1 MGSLLKTYSQE
12 KLKGKVY
19 TPSYIVKKILDDVDY
34 VGKSILGKKI
44 LDPAC
49 GDGSFLKEVVK
60 RIIAVSPIDDLKT
73 NLSCIYGWDID
84 EQAVNECIDNLN
96 RLIGELDISVNW
108 NIKVQD
114 AIKIQP
120 HSTNLFSVSLENNNI
135 SKFDFIVGNPPYVRI
150 QHLEEEQR
158 KYIQKN
164 YNFCKSGSTDL
175 YIAFFELAFNILN
188 ENGICG
194 FITPNTYFYTETA
207 KSLRDFFAQHQNIK
221 QITNFGHIQLFD
233 NASTYSAITIFNHKK
248 NKNFIYQQAVNK
260 YNFIERNVS
269 FTEIQNKKIWQLSTI
284 PIVFISKKNDI
295 KRLGEIAKISVGIT
309 TLCDKAYIFNLLRFE
324 NQNAYVQTKLKGEF
338 LIEKDILKPIIKASK
353 LPSSLHQ
360 NEYILFPYKK
370 VNNSHQIIPEEELK
384 ELYPLAYNYLLSV
397 KDLLDK
403 RDNGKPN
410 PVAWYAFGRNQSLN
424 NSFGKKILFSPIN
437 QTPRFYLC
445 ENENA
450 TFYSGYAIKFDG
462 DYEKLLLQLNSE
474 RMREFIQVSSRD
486 FRGGWKA
493 YNKKV
498 IEDFPI
504 DVSLLFS

>member
-12 KLKGKVY
+12 KLNGKVY
-19 TPSYIVKKILDDVDY
+19 TPSFIVKKILDDVGF
-34 VGKSILGKKI
+34 VGKDILGKKI

-49 GDGSFLKEVVK
+49 GDGSFLKEIVK
-60 RIIAVSPIDDLKT
+60 RIIAVSPLEDLEK
-73 NLSCIYGWDID
+73 NLSCVYGWDID
-84 EQAVNECIDNLN
+84 EQAIRECIVNLN
-96 RLIGELDISVNW
+96 NLTDEFGISVKW

-114 AIKIQP
+114 AIKMLP
-120 HSTNLFSVSLENNNI
+120 HSMNLFSASFNNV
-135 SKFDFIVGNPPYVRI
+135 SKFDYIVGNPPYVRI
-150 QHLEEEQR
+150 QHLEEKQR
-158 KYIQKN
+158 KFIQKN
-164 YNFCKSGSTDL
+164 YTFCKNGSTDI
-175 YIAFFELAFNILN
+175 YIAFFELAYHLIN

-207 KSLRDFFAQHQNIK
+207 KSLRELLAQNQHIK
-221 QITNFGHIQLFD
+221 QITNYGHIQLFD
-233 NASTYSAITIFNHKK
+233 NATTYSAITIFNHKK
-248 NKNFIYQQAVNK
+248 NKHFIYQQAITK
-260 YNFIERNVS
+260 YDFTERKIS
-269 FTEIQNKKIWQLSTI
+269 YSEIQNKKIWQLSTS
-284 PIVFISKKNDI
+284 PIVFISKKANT
-295 KRLGEIAKISVGIT
+295 KRLGEVAKISVGIT
-309 TLCDKAYIFNLLRFE
+309 TLCDKAYIFQLLKFE
-324 NQNAYVQTKLKGEF
+324 NQYAYVHSKLKGEF
-338 LIEKDILKPIIKASK
+338 LIEKEILKPIIKASK

-360 NEYILFPYKK
+360 NEYVLFPYKK
-370 VNNSHQIIPEEELK
+370 VNNFHQIISEEELK

-397 KDLLDK
+397 KDILDK

-437 QTPRFYLC
+437 QTPRFYLS

-462 DYEKLLLQLNSE
+462 NYEKLLLQLNSE
-474 RMREFIQVSSRD
+474 KMKEFIQVSSRD

-504 DVSLLFS
+504 DVSSLF